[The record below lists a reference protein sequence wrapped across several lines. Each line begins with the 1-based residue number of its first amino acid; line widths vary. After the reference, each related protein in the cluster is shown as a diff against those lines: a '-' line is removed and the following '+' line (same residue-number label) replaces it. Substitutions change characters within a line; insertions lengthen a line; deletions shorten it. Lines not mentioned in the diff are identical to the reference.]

1 MDMKVLIV
9 AFHSRSM
16 TPYSEL
22 YENVIKDNN
31 DSYNIIFWDRFS
43 NNKLEQKGNEFIIH
57 KVCSLGGSKLKKII
71 PMFYFRKTVNKI
83 IKNGNYDKIIILNT
97 LPAVLLSNVLISNY
111 RGKYILDIRDY
122 TYEKYKFYK
131 KRVDNLVKNS
141 FITTV
146 SSFGFFRFLENNKKI
161 YLNHNISNWDVFGF
175 SDNELSKKPKIKI
188 GFVGVVRYMK
198 ENMNLIR
205 QMKNNGKYEFVYI
218 GKTYPECNLEKTC
231 KNENI
236 ENVTFKGEFNNKDK
250 PEIYKDIDIINALYG
265 NESLEVQTALPNK
278 LYDAIVFK
286 KPMIVSKGTYLSE
299 LVEKYKIGI
308 AVDFKE
314 NFYEVIEKYINEF
327 NSHEFDKNANILLYK
342 VLCDQKNIKEKV
354 KYFIKHGEKNE

>member
-1 MDMKVLIV
+1 MKVLIV

-57 KVCSLGGSKLKKII
+57 KVCS
-71 PMFYFRKTVNKI
+71 
-83 IKNGNYDKIIILNT
+83 
-97 LPAVLLSNVLISNY
+97 LSNVLISNY

>member
-1 MDMKVLIV
+1 MKVLIV

-83 IKNGNYDKIIILNT
+83 IKNGNYDRIIILNT

-250 PEIYKDIDIINALYG
+250 PEIYKDIDISG
-265 NESLEVQTALPNK
+265 
-278 LYDAIVFK
+278 
-286 KPMIVSKGTYLSE
+286 
-299 LVEKYKIGI
+299 
-308 AVDFKE
+308 
-314 NFYEVIEKYINEF
+314 
-327 NSHEFDKNANILLYK
+327 
-342 VLCDQKNIKEKV
+342 
-354 KYFIKHGEKNE
+354 

>member
-22 YENVIKDNN
+22 YENVIKNNN
-31 DSYNIIFWDRFS
+31 DIYDIIFWDRFS
-43 NNKLEQKGNEFIIH
+43 NNKLERKGNEFIIH
-57 KVCSLGGSKLKKII
+57 KICSLGGNKFKKIV
-71 PMFYFRKTVNKI
+71 PMFYFRKTVNQI
-83 IKNGNYDKIIILNT
+83 IKNGNYDRIIILNT

-111 RGKYILDIRDY
+111 KGKYILDIRDY

-161 YLNHNISNWDVFGF
+161 YLNHNISNWNIFGF
-175 SDNELSKKPKIKI
+175 SDKELSEKPKIKI

-198 ENMNLIR
+198 ENMNLMR
-205 QMKNNGKYEFVYI
+205 QMKNNEKYEFIYI
-218 GKTYPECNLEKTC
+218 GNTYPECNLEKTC

-250 PEIYKDIDIINALYG
+250 PEIYKEIDIINALYG

-278 LYDAIVFK
+278 LYDAIIFK
-286 KPMIVSKGTYLSE
+286 KPMIVSKGTYLAE

-308 AVDFKE
+308 TVDFKE
-314 NFYEVIEKYINEF
+314 NFYEVIEKYIAEF
-327 NSHEFDKNANILLYK
+327 HSHEFNKNANMLLYK
-342 VLCDQKNIKEKV
+342 VICDQRKIKEKV
-354 KYFIKHGEKNE
+354 KCFIKYGEKNE

>member
-1 MDMKVLIV
+1 MKVLIV

-83 IKNGNYDKIIILNT
+83 IKNGNYDRIIILNT

-131 KRVDNLVKNS
+131 KRV
-141 FITTV
+141 
-146 SSFGFFRFLENNKKI
+146 
-161 YLNHNISNWDVFGF
+161 
-175 SDNELSKKPKIKI
+175 DNELSKKPKIKI

>member
-1 MDMKVLIV
+1 MKVLIV

-83 IKNGNYDKIIILNT
+83 IKNGNYDRIIILNT

-146 SSFGFFRFLENNKKI
+146 SS
-161 YLNHNISNWDVFGF
+161 FGF